1 MNLSKE
7 ELKDITER
15 LARNRNIKKYKR
27 KSDDK
32 LLQAIKENK
41 NNKKQSKNKERINNI
56 REDLKNLSYKLSKKE
71 LEKIKENLYN
81 IEKNKQFEKELINIL
96 MN

>member
-1 MNLSKE
+1 MNNQNLNLADLNLSKE

-32 LLQAIKENK
+32 LLQATKENK
-41 NNKKQSKNKERINNI
+41 NNKKQSKNKERIYNI
-56 REDLKNLSYKLSKKE
+56 RGDLKNLSYKLSKKE

-81 IEKNKQFEKELINIL
+81 I
-96 MN
+96 